1 MSNVNYSIG
10 FSPYRNSF
18 RQERMREISEKKAA
32 LVSEEVVKV
41 QISSVTII
49 IALFIVSLAI
59 GALYLLNFNKVA
71 TKGYILKRLE
81 VSRQELQQ
89 QNDIK
94 TLGLADAKAMS
105 QIIES
110 GALNGMRK
118 PGEVSYVFGETGVLA
133 KAD

>member
-10 FSPYRNSF
+10 FSPYRSSF
-18 RQERMREISEKKAA
+18 RQERMREISGKKAA
-32 LVSEEVVKV
+32 AVSEEVVKV
-41 QISSVTII
+41 HISSVTIMI
-49 IALFIVSLAI
+49 SLFIVSLAL
-59 GALYLLNFNKVA
+59 GAMYLMNFNKVA

-110 GALNGMRK
+110 GALDGMRK
-118 PGEVSYVFGETGVLA
+118 PGEVEYVFGETGVLA